1 MGSPSSSRSSGR
13 VEDMDTDSKLVTLDA
28 NVFVAALKG
37 DEPYSGECVEILSRV
52 PKGFTLVEPSIMY
65 VEVLGT
71 LARRVGVELAER
83 ARAMLDGMMSP
94 LLTVACSREFCL
106 EAFKLCHE
114 YGVYA
119 VDSLYLRTAIEAGS
133 VLVSLD
139 KEDFVDRV
147 NLGSPPVRVLHVSDF

>member
-1 MGSPSSSRSSGR
+1 
-13 VEDMDTDSKLVTLDA
+13 MDADSKLVTLDA

-83 ARAMLDGMMSP
+83 ARAC
-94 LLTVACSREFCL
+94 LT
-106 EAFKLCHE
+106 
-114 YGVYA
+114 G
-119 VDSLYLRTAIEAGS
+119 
-133 VLVSLD
+133 
-139 KEDFVDRV
+139 
-147 NLGSPPVRVLHVSDF
+147 